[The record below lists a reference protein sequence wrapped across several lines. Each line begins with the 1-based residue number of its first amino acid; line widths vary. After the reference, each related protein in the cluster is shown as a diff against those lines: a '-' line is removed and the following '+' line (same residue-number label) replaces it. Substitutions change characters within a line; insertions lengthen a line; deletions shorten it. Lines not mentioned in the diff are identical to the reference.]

1 MLKVG
6 FIHSALLIALGF
18 AMYAIAPEDSK
29 SVTALIPSFCGF
41 GMFALTLAAM
51 APKTRMHVMHF
62 LMLLALLFALA
73 GLGMGAMQFGKDPI
87 NWRKVISMLGMGL
100 ISSSMIFFGV
110 RSFIA
115 ARKARKTAAAAAP
128 A

>member
-18 AMYAIAPEDSK
+18 VMYAIASADNK
-29 SVTALIPSFCGF
+29 SITALIPSFCGF
-41 GMFALTLAAM
+41 AMLALTLAAM
-51 APKTRMHVMHF
+51 APKTRMHVMHL

-87 NWRKVISMLGMGL
+87 NWRKIISMFSMGL

-115 ARKARKTAAAAAP
+115 ARKARKAVEATNP